1 MNNIQN
7 HRGYH
12 MRKFESRVIKK
23 LLSILLAILIVIYIY
38 NTNL

>member
-12 MRKFESRVIKK
+12 MRKFESRVIEK
-23 LLSILLAILIVIYIY
+23 LLSILIAIPNCNIY
-38 NTNL
+38 L